1 MATMYDPPHLGELI
15 RESIDAEGWTVTGTA
30 ERLGVS
36 RVALSRVLNGHA
48 SVSAALALALE
59 RIGWSDAE
67 HWMRMQAIY
76 DLAQERRKQAT
87 ARRLTTEG
95 RLLMSARYF
104 PFSIY

>member
-15 RESIDAEGWTVTGTA
+15 RESVEAEGWSVTETA
-30 ERLGVS
+30 RRLGMG

-48 SVSAALALALE
+48 GVSAALALE

-76 DLAQERRKQAT
+76 DLAQERRRQAG
-87 ARRLTTEG
+87 A
-95 RLLMSARYF
+95 AA
-104 PFSIY
+104 

>member
-15 RESIDAEGWTVTGTA
+15 RESMEAEGWTVNATA

-36 RVALSRVLNGHA
+36 RVALSRVLNGRA

-76 DLAQERRKQAT
+76 AVAQERRKQAEVQR
-87 ARRLTTEG
+87 AP
-95 RLLMSARYF
+95 A
-104 PFSIY
+104 